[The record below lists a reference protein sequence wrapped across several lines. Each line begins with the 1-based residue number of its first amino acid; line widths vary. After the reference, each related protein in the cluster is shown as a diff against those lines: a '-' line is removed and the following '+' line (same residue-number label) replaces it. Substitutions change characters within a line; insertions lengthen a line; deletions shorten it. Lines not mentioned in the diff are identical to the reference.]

1 MYLFYTK
8 KFLKIFGK
16 TKKTKFEKIE
26 DIEINRFLELGYKV
40 RMVELSDTI
49 SIDYPSDLKK
59 LN

>member
-1 MYLFYTK
+1 MYLFYSK

-16 TKKTKFEKIE
+16 RIKTKFEKIE

-40 RMVELSDTI
+40 NMVELSDTI

-59 LN
+59 LT